1 MCKKLK
7 MLQMPSSWRFGNPGE
22 MSVEAMNDFH
32 SLIEKISAQGDSW
45 SLLETFKARF
55 NGGASPSSSESWAS
69 TDLHNAMRSSRSN
82 APAFIDAFWTGVQ
95 EIALSHPTLGLP
107 DEHSVNAIL
116 IARGEPYELR
126 SSQLLARQV
135 TGAPVVNVPPESVDK
150 KARDLI
156 QMSLARADELLNQ
169 QHPRQAVQ
177 EILWLLETISTAFD
191 GRETSVG
198 TIEGK
203 YFNSI
208 VRELIKHGAGGM
220 LTQVTKWIS
229 SLHGYLSSP
238 SGGGVRHGTDLNAVV
253 EIGIHEARL
262 YCNLTKSYIDYL
274 LAELAALPSTA

>member
-1 MCKKLK
+1 
-7 MLQMPSSWRFGNPGE
+7 MLQMPSNWRFGNPGE
-22 MSVEAMNDFH
+22 MSVEAMHDFR

-45 SLLETFKARF
+45 SILETFKSRF

-69 TDLHNAMRSSRSN
+69 SDLDNAMRSARSN

-95 EIALSHPTLGLP
+95 EISQSHPAHGLP

-116 IARGEPYELR
+116 VTHGEPYELR
-126 SSQLLARQV
+126 ASQLIPRQV
-135 TGAPVVNVPPESVDK
+135 IGAPVVVNVPPASVDE
-150 KARDLI
+150 KARALI
-156 QMSLARADELLNQ
+156 EASLARAGDLLNQ

-203 YFNSI
+203 YFNAI
-208 VRELIKHGAGGM
+208 VRELIKHGSGG
-220 LTQVTKWIS
+220 TRAQVAKWIS

-253 EIGIHEARL
+253 EISMHEAML

-274 LAELAALPSTA
+274 LAELAAMPAAVRS